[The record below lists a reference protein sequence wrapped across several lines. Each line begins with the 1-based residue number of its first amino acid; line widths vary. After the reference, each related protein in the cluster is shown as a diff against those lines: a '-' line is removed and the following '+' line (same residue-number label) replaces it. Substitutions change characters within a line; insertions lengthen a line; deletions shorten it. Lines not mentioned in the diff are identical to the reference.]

1 MIATILKFSIQHRW
15 VMLSLTLL
23 MAGLGV
29 YNLSHLNID
38 AVPDITNI
46 QVQVTAQA
54 AGLSALEIEQRITF
68 PIETGMAGLPH
79 LVKTRSI
86 SQYGIAL
93 ITIIFEDGTDIY
105 FARRLVSEK
114 IQEIK
119 GKLPSGIEPVMGP
132 ISTGLGEIFM
142 WTVEALPGAKKP
154 DGTEYNLTDL
164 RTVQEWIIRP
174 QLRNT
179 PGVTEINTIGGYEKQ
194 FHVSPDPYKLI
205 GHGLTFADVISALS
219 ANNANVGAGYIER
232 SSGQYLVRVP
242 GQVTDLEDIRNII
255 VKNVRGVPIFIG
267 DIATVHFGKELRL
280 GAATKNGDETVLGT
294 VFMLMG
300 ENSRVVAQRAAQKLV
315 EINRS
320 LPEGVVAKAVYNR
333 TTLVDKTIRTVSRSL
348 TEGAVL
354 VILILFLFLGNV
366 RAAFITALVIPL
378 SMLFTAT
385 GMVTSKLTA
394 NLMSLG
400 AIDFGIIVDGAVV
413 IVENCT
419 RKLIEAQKGLDRS
432 LTETE
437 RIEVIWQASQEV
449 RKPMLFGEIIIII
462 VYLPI
467 LALTGVEG
475 KMFTP
480 MALTVLLALTG
491 ALILSFTFVPA
502 AIAVFLSR
510 KASHK
515 ENFITTKAKEFYRPV
530 LKLILEHRTLV
541 VLTAAVVV
549 IVSAV
554 AATRM
559 GREFIPTLDEGDV
572 AIHTMRLP
580 DTSLSQALELQGIL
594 EKTLKEQFPQIE
606 TIVGRVGTSE
616 IATEPHP
623 PGVGDNTI
631 VLKPRHHWPDP
642 NLSKADL
649 VKQLEHEAG
658 KLLGSNFEFSQPIRM
673 RFNHLLA
680 GVFSDVAVKI
690 FGDDMDV
697 LLRNAEI
704 AAELVRKIPGASH
717 VKVEQ
722 VTGLPILTVQLNRT
736 EMARYGLN
744 VSDVQDT
751 VEIAMG
757 GKAAGQVFE
766 GDRRFDIVVRM
777 PEELRVDFD
786 AFKQIPIPLP
796 RYEPAVE
803 TIRASGASR
812 EDRRH
817 RSFVT
822 LGSVADPAVIMGP
835 NQISR
840 EDGKRRIVVTC
851 NVRDRDLG
859 SFVEEA
865 QKTVSAGMKLP
876 AGYWITWGGEFEQL
890 ISAAKRLEMVVP
902 LALLLILALLFSAF
916 GSLKYAL
923 LVFTGVPLALTG
935 GIAALWLRD
944 MPLSISAAVGFIAL
958 SGVAVLNGL
967 VMITFINKLR
977 DEGNPV
983 HEALI
988 QGAVTRLRP
997 VLMTALVASL
1007 GFVPMA
1013 IATGTGAEVQKPL
1026 ATVVIGGLISSTLLT
1041 LCVLPALYSLLESRR
1056 GSHQADS
1063 GSVES
1068 S

>member
-1 MIATILKFSIQHRW
+1 
-15 VMLSLTLL
+15 
-23 MAGLGV
+23 
-29 YNLSHLNID
+29 
-38 AVPDITNI
+38 
-46 QVQVTAQA
+46 
-54 AGLSALEIEQRITF
+54 
-68 PIETGMAGLPH
+68 
-79 LVKTRSI
+79 
-86 SQYGIAL
+86 
-93 ITIIFEDGTDIY
+93 
-105 FARRLVSEK
+105 
-114 IQEIK
+114 
-119 GKLPSGIEPVMGP
+119 
-132 ISTGLGEIFM
+132 
-142 WTVEALPGAKKP
+142 
-154 DGTEYNLTDL
+154 
-164 RTVQEWIIRP
+164 
-174 QLRNT
+174 
-179 PGVTEINTIGGYEKQ
+179 
-194 FHVSPDPYKLI
+194 
-205 GHGLTFADVISALS
+205 
-219 ANNANVGAGYIER
+219 
-232 SSGQYLVRVP
+232 
-242 GQVTDLEDIRNII
+242 
-255 VKNVRGVPIFIG
+255 
-267 DIATVHFGKELRL
+267 
-280 GAATKNGDETVLGT
+280 
-294 VFMLMG
+294 
-300 ENSRVVAQRAAQKLV
+300 
-315 EINRS
+315 
-320 LPEGVVAKAVYNR
+320 
-333 TTLVDKTIRTVSRSL
+333 
-348 TEGAVL
+348 
-354 VILILFLFLGNV
+354 
-366 RAAFITALVIPL
+366 
-378 SMLFTAT
+378 MLFTAT

-413 IVENCT
+413 IVENCA
-419 RKLIEAQKGLDRS
+419 RKLIEAQKELDRS

-437 RIEVIWQASQEV
+437 RIEVIWEASQEV
-449 RKPMLFGEIIIII
+449 RKPMLFGEIIIMI

-480 MALTVLLALTG
+480 MALTVLLALAG

-502 AIAVFLSR
+502 AIAVFLS
-510 KASHK
+510 KSALHK
-515 ENFITTKAKEFYRPV
+515 ENLITSKAKELYRPV
-530 LKLILEHRTLV
+530 LHMVLEHRALV
-541 VLTAAVVV
+541 VVIAAVVV
-549 IVSAV
+549 VVSAV

-559 GREFIPTLDEGDV
+559 GREFIPSLDEGDV

-623 PGVGDNTI
+623 PAVGDNTI
-631 VLKPRHHWPDP
+631 VLKPRERWPDP

-649 VKQLEHEAG
+649 VKRLEDEAG

-680 GVFSDVAVKI
+680 GVVSDVAVKI

-697 LLRNAEI
+697 LLRHAEI

-744 VSDVQDT
+744 ISDVQDT

-766 GDRRFDIVVRM
+766 GDRRFDIVVRL
-777 PEELRVDFD
+777 PEDLRTDLET
-786 AFKQIPIPLP
+786 FKQIPIPLP

-803 TIRASGASR
+803 TIRASVSSG
-812 EDRRH
+812 EDRRQ

-822 LGSVADPAVIMGP
+822 LGSVADPIVVMGP

-865 QKTVSAGMKLP
+865 QKTIGAGMKLP

-890 ISAAKRLEMVVP
+890 ISAAKRLELVVP

-935 GIAALWLRD
+935 GIVALWLRD

-977 DEGNPV
+977 DEGKPV
-983 HEALI
+983 DEALVQGATHEAPTGSHDCIGGFTGLRSYGYCYRDRSG
-988 QGAVTRLRP
+988 GAKASGNRCDRRP
-997 VLMTALVASL
+997 HIEHAAYALCAPRALLSL
-1007 GFVPMA
+1007 GRPKR
-1013 IATGTGAEVQKPL
+1013 IASSCPR
-1026 ATVVIGGLISSTLLT
+1026 IS
-1041 LCVLPALYSLLESRR
+1041 
-1056 GSHQADS
+1056 
-1063 GSVES
+1063 
-1068 S
+1068 

>member
-29 YNLSHLNID
+29 YNLLHLNID

-105 FARRLVSEK
+105 FARRLVSER

-142 WTVEALPGAKKP
+142 WTVEALPGATKP

-179 PGVTEINTIGGYEKQ
+179 PGVTEINTIGGYDKQ

-205 GHGLTFADVISALS
+205 GHGLTFADMISALS

-267 DIATVHFGKELRL
+267 DIAAVHFGKELRL
-280 GAATKNGDETVLGT
+280 GAATINGHETVLGT

-300 ENSRVVAQRAAQKLV
+300 ENSRVVAQRAAQKLA

-320 LPEGVVAKAVYNR
+320 LPEGVVAKAVYDR

-366 RAAFITALVIPL
+366 SAAFITALVIPL

-419 RKLIEAQKGLDRS
+419 RKLIEAQKCLDRS

-491 ALILSFTFVPA
+491 ALILSFTFVPS

-515 ENFITTKAKEFYRPV
+515 ENFITTKTKEFYRPV
-530 LKLILEHRTLV
+530 LKLILEHRALV

-549 IVSAV
+549 AVSAV

-580 DTSLSQALELQGIL
+580 DTSLSQAIELQGIL

-704 AAELVRKIPGASH
+704 AAELVQKIPGASH

-803 TIRASGASR
+803 TIRASGAS
-812 EDRRH
+812 
-817 RSFVT
+817 
-822 LGSVADPAVIMGP
+822 
-835 NQISR
+835 
-840 EDGKRRIVVTC
+840 
-851 NVRDRDLG
+851 
-859 SFVEEA
+859 
-865 QKTVSAGMKLP
+865 
-876 AGYWITWGGEFEQL
+876 
-890 ISAAKRLEMVVP
+890 
-902 LALLLILALLFSAF
+902 
-916 GSLKYAL
+916 LK
-923 LVFTGVPLALTG
+923 TG
-935 GIAALWLRD
+935 GIG
-944 MPLSISAAVGFIAL
+944 P
-958 SGVAVLNGL
+958 
-967 VMITFINKLR
+967 
-977 DEGNPV
+977 
-983 HEALI
+983 
-988 QGAVTRLRP
+988 
-997 VLMTALVASL
+997 
-1007 GFVPMA
+1007 
-1013 IATGTGAEVQKPL
+1013 
-1026 ATVVIGGLISSTLLT
+1026 SS
-1041 LCVLPALYSLLESRR
+1041 R
-1056 GSHQADS
+1056 
-1063 GSVES
+1063 
-1068 S
+1068 